1 MKLNVLVGEVMVKE
15 LKTITSDY
23 DIQEAAKIMKKE
35 RVGSLI
41 VMSRENIS
49 GILTAQDIV
58 HKHVAEGKGRQ
69 VKDIMTRE
77 VITIDPKKT
86 IEEAAR
92 VMANNKIEKLPVVE
106 HNRLIGIITNNDILK
121 IEPALFEILLER
133 FKFKGPGSNINEELN
148 LLGCEI
154 CGNYSDDI
162 EEKNGVYACQGC
174 RD

>member
-23 DIQEAAKIMKKE
+23 DIKEAAKIMKKE

-41 VMSRENIS
+41 VMSGGNIS

-69 VKDIMTRE
+69 VKDIMTHE

-92 VMANNKIEKLPVVE
+92 IMANNKIE
-106 HNRLIGIITNNDILK
+106 
-121 IEPALFEILLER
+121 
-133 FKFKGPGSNINEELN
+133 
-148 LLGCEI
+148 
-154 CGNYSDDI
+154 
-162 EEKNGVYACQGC
+162 
-174 RD
+174 